1 LRDSEISWEGG
12 EVRLKTI
19 LNRIDPLKGFVF
31 EEQRLLGV
39 PGELSIEIDVR
50 PRERSR
56 PVCSGCLV
64 PGTCYDTLDKR
75 RLQYVP
81 LWGIAV
87 FLLYAM
93 RRVDC
98 FTCGVK
104 VESVPFVE
112 GKKHV
117 CRTFELFLAAW
128 AKRLSWKQTAQVFRT
143 DWKSVFRA
151 VRSVVEWGRTF
162 LFVGQVG
169 VIGVDELSCGR
180 GQKYITVVY
189 QLDAG
194 ARRLLW
200 VGRDRTK
207 KTLHGFFD
215 WLGPYASASLRAV
228 CSDLWPAFLTVVR
241 ERAGTAVHILDPFH
255 IAMKL
260 SEATDKVRR
269 QEVHRLRAQGHEP
282 ILKDSRWCL
291 LRRPKNRTG
300 KDKATLR
307 RLVGFNLR
315 SVRCMLL
322 RWEFDAFWT
331 YRSPTWAGKFLDG
344 WCTKVMRSRIQ
355 PLMKVVGTLRKH
367 RSYLLEWIRIKA
379 KGSIPTGAVE
389 GFNNKARVIT
399 RRAYGFRSREVM
411 EIALYHALGKLPEPP
426 VTHRFW

>member
-1 LRDSEISWEGG
+1 M
-12 EVRLKTI
+12 RLKTI
-19 LNRIDPLKGFVF
+19 LNRIDPLEGFVF

-39 PGELSIEIDVR
+39 LGSLSIEIDVR
-50 PRERSR
+50 ARERSR
-56 PVCSGCLV
+56 PVCSGCRA
-64 PGTCYDTLDKR
+64 PGAPYDTLGKR

-81 LWGIAV
+81 LWGIPV
-87 FLLYAM
+87 FLIYAM

-98 FTCGVK
+98 SKCGVK

-128 AKRLSWKQTAQVFRT
+128 AKCLGWKQTARAFRT
-143 DWKSVFRA
+143 DWKTVFRA
-151 VRSVVEWGRTF
+151 VSSVVEFGRAF
-162 LFVGQVG
+162 LLVGDVR

-180 GQKYITVVY
+180 GQKYLTLVY

-194 ARRLLW
+194 VRRLLW

-207 KTLHGFFD
+207 TTLGGFFD
-215 WLGPYASASLRAV
+215 WLGPSATAGLRVV
-228 CSDLWPAFLTVVR
+228 CSDLWPAFLTVVAK
-241 ERAGTAVHILDPFH
+241 RAGAAVHILDPFH

-260 SEATDKVRR
+260 SEAVDKVRR

-282 ILKDSRWCL
+282 ILKESRWCL

-307 RLVGFNLR
+307 RLVAFNLR

-322 RWEFDAFWT
+322 RWEFDAFWK
-331 YRSPTWAGKFLDG
+331 YRSATWAGRFLDA
-344 WCTKVMRSRIQ
+344 WCTKVMRSRIE
-355 PLMKVVGTLRKH
+355 PLMKVVGTLRAH
-367 RSYLLEWIRIKA
+367 RPYLLDWIRIKA
-379 KGSIPTGAVE
+379 NGGVPTGAVE

-399 RRAYGFRSREVM
+399 RRAYGFRSREAM
-411 EIALYHALGKLPEPP
+411 EVALYHALGKLPEPP
-426 VTHRFW
+426 IHHRFW